1 MNNYKTSD
9 LQLAST
15 LYALG
20 YQLLSLDRSNPRR
33 ITFVFESSESLD
45 RNISEFYADSLLIN
59 PRRLFSASRLVK
71 ERLYGEA

>member
-33 ITFVFESSESLD
+33 VTFVFESSEDLD
-45 RNISEFYADSLLIN
+45 RSASEFYADSLLIN